1 MVRQAGVQLGLIS
14 VVQYV
19 HHMGPADA
27 IGVIQTGVV
36 ETARLEVDDAFGG
49 VLLHVLLAAENDGPR
64 WAGLH
69 TGRLQPYRDTVGTQG
84 ALVGLV
90 VFLRNP
96 RNVERATGDAIA
108 ATDAVVLIEVDDAIG
123 MLDDRTWARAGL
135 QAARLG
141 AVHAAILADQP
152 LQVTVGVFMFGK
164 AHQGPGFCAQVLW
177 VVVGAIAVTHLV
189 TQLVPL

>member
-1 MVRQAGVQLGLIS
+1 M
-14 VVQYV
+14 
-19 HHMGPADA
+19 
-27 IGVIQTGVV
+27 
-36 ETARLEVDDAFGG
+36 
-49 VLLHVLLAAENDGPR
+49 
-64 WAGLH
+64 
-69 TGRLQPYRDTVGTQG
+69 
-84 ALVGLV
+84 
-90 VFLRNP
+90 
-96 RNVERATGDAIA
+96 
-108 ATDAVVLIEVDDAIG
+108 VLIEVDDAIG